1 MDASRLNGLLR
12 RVPSWAVYMCG
23 LAPAVWWFALALNG
37 ALGPDPVKALEH
49 RYGEFALQFLVA
61 SLAVTP
67 LRRYL
72 GLNLMKHRRALGLL
86 CFAYAGLHLLVWLF
100 LDVQSPAQILADIA
114 KRPYV
119 TVGMAA
125 FVVLLPLAVTSNQA
139 SLRALGPLWRRLHRL
154 SYPAALLAGLH
165 YVLLAKGFQLEPL
178 VYLAGIILLLLTRL
192 RLPQFGRRARYIS
205 GE

>member
-1 MDASRLNGLLR
+1 MDLRRLNDLLR
-12 RVPSWAVYMCG
+12 RVPSWCVYLCG
-23 LAPAVWWFALALNG
+23 LAPAVWLFWLALNG
-37 ALGPDPVKALEH
+37 ELGPDPVKALEH
-49 RYGEFALQFLVA
+49 RYGEFALQFCIA

-72 GLNLMKHRRALGLL
+72 GLNLLKHRRALGLL
-86 CFAYAGLHLLVWLF
+86 CFAYAGIHLLVWLI
-100 LDVQSPAQILADIA
+100 LDVQSPAQILADLA

-125 FVVLLPLAVTSNQA
+125 FVLLIPLAATSNQA
-139 SLRALGPLWRRLHRL
+139 SIRALGPIWRRLHRL
-154 SYPAALLAGLH
+154 SYPAALLAALH

-178 VYLAGIILLLLTRL
+178 LYLSGIAVLLLTRI
-192 RLPQFGRRARYIS
+192 RLPQFRRRARYIS